1 MILKPEPITAEAF
14 APFGD
19 LIQVGAEPLIIN
31 YGHTERHH
39 DLAALDLLAQGGRPL
54 ISIFRSTPLPQPISL
69 KLMERHPLSSQAFF
83 PLGDQPYLVAVA
95 PAGAFDPSA
104 LKLFVAEPGQG
115 VNYHR
120 GVWHHYCLAL
130 NQVSDFLVIDR
141 GGEGPN
147 CDEISLEE
155 PIQVD
160 LSDLTT
166 AAEEPDHR

>member
-1 MILKPEPITAEAF
+1 MIVKPEPVTAEAF

-19 LIQVGAEPLIIN
+19 LIQTGTEPLIIN

-54 ISIFRSTPLPQPISL
+54 LSIFRSTPLPQPVTL
-69 KLMERHPLSSQAFF
+69 KLMERHPLSSQAFV
-83 PLGDQPYLVAVA
+83 PLGNNPYLVAVA
-95 PAGAFDPSA
+95 PAGDFDPAA
-104 LKLFVAEPGQG
+104 LKLFVVGPDQG

-130 NQVSDFLVIDR
+130 NGVSDFLVIDR
-141 GGEGPN
+141 GGKGPN
-147 CDEISLEE
+147 CDEIPLAE

-160 LSDLTT
+160 LSDLPLNT
-166 AAEEPDHR
+166 EEGRG